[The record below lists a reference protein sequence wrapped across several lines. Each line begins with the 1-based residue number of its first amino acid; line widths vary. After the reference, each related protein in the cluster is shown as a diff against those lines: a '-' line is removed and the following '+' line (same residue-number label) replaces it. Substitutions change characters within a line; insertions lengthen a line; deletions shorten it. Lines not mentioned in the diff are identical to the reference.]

1 VKNLKIEYDIKTGKK
16 RAGIE
21 IIPIDIN
28 ENGQIDPE
36 ENFYNTFDEVLK
48 AIADGKYP
56 SPPARELYFVA
67 KGKPQKQSV
76 IDFIKWTLT
85 DGQKFVKEAGY
96 VQISNE
102 KIDEYLLKLQ

>member
-1 VKNLKIEYDIKTGKK
+1 MKNLKIEYDIKTGKK

-85 DGQKFVKEAGY
+85 EGQKFVKEAGY
-96 VQISNE
+96 VQIKQE
-102 KIDEYLLKLQ
+102 KIDEYLGKLE